1 MGEQEDKYNSPLRA
15 TLTGISN
22 MFKKQ
27 DRVGFLNSSDRL
39 EGKKVLITGSSSGL
53 GLATAIEL
61 AKLGAEVIM
70 AVRSGIPDKME
81 EVKRKSSSEKVFIH
95 HVNLSDFDSIHKLVT
110 ELKNQYGQLDIVICN
125 AALVASK
132 SRKTKN
138 GQEQMFTV
146 NYLAKFLFVNLLLKN
161 DCLNT
166 NGPDLPRI
174 IFVASESHRNPKV
187 FNWDDFGKYKSHS
200 IGKTVEL
207 YGYYKLLLVSLAREF
222 SRRLNSGK
230 VNISVFSLC
239 PGPVNSNIAREA
251 PVIFKPLLRLVF
263 SIFFKSAKKACEPV
277 VYLAASKDV
286 EGKDFD
292 YLFLMQRKEIDEKA
306 EDPNNGRKLWQLS
319 EDLLATLGENVN

>member
-1 MGEQEDKYNSPLRA
+1 MGEQDDKYNSPIRA

-27 DRVGFLNSSDRL
+27 DRVGFLDSSDRL

-70 AVRSGIPDKME
+70 AVRSGIPDRME
-81 EVKRKSSSEKVFIH
+81 EVKSKSGSEKVFIH
-95 HVNLSDFDSIHKLVT
+95 HVDLSDFDSIHKLVS
-110 ELKNQYGQLDIVICN
+110 EIKNQYGQLDIIICN

-132 SRKTKN
+132 SRKAKS
-138 GQEQMFTV
+138 GQEQMFSV
-146 NYLAKFLFVNLLLKN
+146 NYLAKFLFINLLLKN
-161 DCLNT
+161 NCLNME
-166 NGPDLPRI
+166 GPDLPRI
-174 IFVASESHRNPKV
+174 IFVASESHRNPKD

-207 YGYYKLLLVSLAREF
+207 YSYYKLLLVSLAREF
-222 SRRLNSGK
+222 SRRLNAEK
-230 VNISVFSLC
+230 VDVSVFSLC

-251 PVIFKPLLRLVF
+251 PAIFKPLLRLVF
-263 SIFFKSAKKACEPV
+263 GIFFRSPKKASEPL
-277 VYLAASKDV
+277 VYLAASKDM
-286 EGKDFD
+286 EGKDFE

-306 EDPNNGRKLWQLS
+306 ENPNNGKKLWQLS
-319 EDLLATLGENVN
+319 AELMNSLGETL